1 MFILNYY
8 FVLQCKLKSAAPA
21 YPSEALMTQYLW
33 KSLPYQYSHVG
44 NPHSTRSSVFSK
56 QGNVVWS
63 FELQWA
69 VNKTGFSFIHQVL
82 FTVVGDNVLI
92 LTFISSFSCYRER
105 QRKRE
110 GERENEN
117 IKHMVDTE
125 ETFVE

>member
-1 MFILNYY
+1 
-8 FVLQCKLKSAAPA
+8 
-21 YPSEALMTQYLW
+21 MTQYLW

-44 NPHSTRSSVFSK
+44 NPHSTRTSVFSK

-82 FTVVGDNVLI
+82 FTVMGDNVLI

-105 QRKRE
+105 QKKRE

-125 ETFVE
+125 EMFVE